1 MRLGTTSCSLQR
13 LRGVVGHAATEGT
26 IYHSRWRSSAATT
39 CTRLARGAARRRDGG
54 DRRLLGGERDGA
66 SRNMSFPMAVGFVM
80 SGGVDGEDGTACGD
94 QVDEGQILWNNRAVS
109 VFIFSI

>member
-1 MRLGTTSCSLQR
+1 MNF
-13 LRGVVGHAATEGT
+13 AAT
-26 IYHSRWRSSAATT
+26 
-39 CTRLARGAARRRDGG
+39 
-54 DRRLLGGERDGA
+54 
-66 SRNMSFPMAVGFVM
+66 MGFVM